1 MRSAIGRQFAKLA
14 IMASF
19 KNRRTKSG
27 SGWVPSFSIAVT
39 TLLVCAVG
47 LFGILQDMRAIRS
60 NIFRNEISKAKSH
73 ADRTIGRI
81 ELDLLEGVSLDSYRL
96 QANPRWLVDHWRR
109 TIPSRPERLYAAIVK
124 GANEILAHSDHLDRN
139 HSELSDQT
147 PVQLEDSWDRKPLV
161 NYGDNVFEIDG
172 SILSQYTRAIDISSP
187 ISFQGDVIGT
197 YHTGLESAWLEGLVW
212 QAQQKSI
219 RVWGLVFGTIGM
231 IVLFSSI
238 LLFRLGLHTRRL
250 ELALDQAETRR
261 LADVSRLIVGMA
273 HEMRN
278 PLNAVRL
285 NLFTSEKLLAGQ
297 AEMPHDEAI
306 TMVQE
311 SVREVE
317 RIDELIGQLL
327 GYARADI
334 RKQGECQVDAEITS
348 VLQFLKQMHERHGI
362 QIRYE
367 PSHDD
372 LWIRLDAKHFR
383 QVLLNVLSNA
393 REAIGEQGTIAIQ
406 VTHESDS
413 AVIRVEDS
421 GPGVASD
428 QYDRIFEP
436 FYSTRDDGVGMG
448 LAVVNSLVESA
459 GGLVSCQ
466 RSWHLGGM
474 NFVISVPVFSRS
486 TVS

>member
-1 MRSAIGRQFAKLA
+1 MISYKILRMQ
-14 IMASF
+14 
-19 KNRRTKSG
+19 SG
-27 SGWVPSFSIAVT
+27 SGWVPYFSIAVT
-39 TLLVCAVG
+39 TLLVCAIG
-47 LFGILQDMRAIRS
+47 LFGIVQDMRAIRS
-60 NIFRNEISKAKSH
+60 NVFRNEISKAKSH
-73 ADRTIGRI
+73 ADRTVGRI
-81 ELDLLEGVSLDSYRL
+81 ELDLLEGVSLESYRL
-96 QANPRWLVDHWRR
+96 EADPRWLVDHWRR
-109 TIPSRPERLYAAIVK
+109 TIPSRPERLYAAISN
-124 GANEILAHSDHLDRN
+124 GSREILAHSDDLGHDVEKSEETELDTTQPGDRSVRQLEELWDN
-139 HSELSDQT
+139 KPLSD
-147 PVQLEDSWDRKPLV
+147 
-161 NYGDNVFEIDG
+161 YGDSVFEIEEV
-172 SILSQYTRAIDISSP
+172 SLSKNVKAIDIGSP
-187 ISFQGDVIGT
+187 ISYQGDVIGT
-197 YHTGLESAWLEGLVW
+197 YHTGLESLWLEDLVW
-212 QAQQKSI
+212 QAQQRSI
-219 RVWGLVFGTIGM
+219 RGWGLVFGTIGM

-297 AEMPHDEAI
+297 AEMPHEEAI

-334 RKQGECQVDAEITS
+334 RRQGECQVDAEISS
-348 VLQFLKQMHERHGI
+348 VLQFLKQVHERHGI
-362 QIRYE
+362 QLRYE
-367 PSHDD
+367 RIHGD

-393 REAIGEQGTIAIQ
+393 REAIGEQGTIEVN
-406 VTHESDS
+406 VTNESGC

-459 GGLVSCQ
+459 GGSVACQ

-474 NFVISVPVFSRS
+474 NFVISVPVFNRS
-486 TVS
+486 SPT

>member
-1 MRSAIGRQFAKLA
+1 M
-14 IMASF
+14 
-19 KNRRTKSG
+19 
-27 SGWVPSFSIAVT
+27 
-39 TLLVCAVG
+39 
-47 LFGILQDMRAIRS
+47 
-60 NIFRNEISKAKSH
+60 
-73 ADRTIGRI
+73 
-81 ELDLLEGVSLDSYRL
+81 
-96 QANPRWLVDHWRR
+96 
-109 TIPSRPERLYAAIVK
+109 
-124 GANEILAHSDHLDRN
+124 
-139 HSELSDQT
+139 
-147 PVQLEDSWDRKPLV
+147 
-161 NYGDNVFEIDG
+161 
-172 SILSQYTRAIDISSP
+172 
-187 ISFQGDVIGT
+187 
-197 YHTGLESAWLEGLVW
+197 VW

-219 RVWGLVFGTIGM
+219 RGWGFVFGIIGI
-231 IVLFSSI
+231 IVLLSSI

-250 ELALDQAETRR
+250 ELALDRAETRR

-285 NLFTSEKLLAGQ
+285 NLFTSEKLLAGHAQ
-297 AEMPHDEAI
+297 MPREEAI

-334 RKQGECQVDAEITS
+334 RKQGQCQVDAEISS
-348 VLQFLKQMHERHGI
+348 VLQFLKQVHERHGT
-362 QIRYE
+362 QLRYE
-367 PSHDD
+367 SIHGE

-393 REAIGEQGTIAIQ
+393 LEAVGEQGSIAIS
-406 VTHESDS
+406 VTQDS
-413 AVIRVEDS
+413 TNAIIRVDDS

-459 GGLVSCQ
+459 GGSVSCH
-466 RSWHLGGM
+466 RSLHLGGM
-474 NFVISVPVFSRS
+474 SFVISVPVFSRS
-486 TVS
+486 SHS

>member
-1 MRSAIGRQFAKLA
+1 MVY
-14 IMASF
+14 F
-19 KNRRTKSG
+19 KFLRTKSG

-60 NIFRNEISKAKSH
+60 TVFRNEISKATSH

-124 GANEILAHSDHLDRN
+124 GSIEILAHSDYLERPQ
-139 HSELSDQT
+139 SDQMIQ
-147 PVQLEDSWDRKPLV
+147 PPRFLEESWNQNPLLD
-161 NYGDNVFEIDG
+161 YGGNVFEIEG
-172 SILSQYTRAIDISSP
+172 STLSQKTRAIDISSY

-197 YHTGLESAWLEGLVW
+197 YHTGLESAWLEDLVW

-219 RVWGLVFGTIGM
+219 RGWGLVFGTIGM

-297 AEMPHDEAI
+297 AQMPQEEAI

-334 RKQGECQVDAEITS
+334 RKQGECQVDVEISS
-348 VLQFLKQMHERHGI
+348 VLQFLKQVHERHGV
-362 QIRYE
+362 QVRYE
-367 PSHDD
+367 PKHEG

-393 REAIGEQGTIAIQ
+393 REAIGEQGTIAIH
-406 VTHESDS
+406 VTKESDD
-413 AVIRVEDS
+413 VIVRVEDS

-459 GGLVSCQ
+459 GGSVSCQ

-474 NFVISVPVFSRS
+474 NFVITVPVFSRS
-486 TVS
+486 SLT